1 MVSKFNYK
9 PIVLIISL
17 IVPFIIFML
26 YLMPKGWDHGDEI
39 HIFPRINAIINGT
52 TFIVLIAAF
61 VAIRNKNIILHK
73 RLMFLAIILSALF
86 LISYVI
92 YHSIAEST
100 PYGGEGLGKAIY
112 LFILLTHI
120 LLSMVIVPLVLITFV
135 RALTKKY
142 DKHKKIARITLPI
155 WLYVTLTGVIVY
167 LMISPY
173 Y

>member
-1 MVSKFNYK
+1 MISKFNYK

-17 IVPFIIFML
+17 IIPFVIGML
-26 YLMPKGWDHGDEI
+26 YLMPKGWDYSEDI
-39 HIFPRINAIINGT
+39 HVFPRINAIINGT
-52 TFIVLIAAF
+52 TFFVLIAAF
-61 VAIRNKNIILHK
+61 VAIRKKNVHLHK
-73 RLMFLAIILSALF
+73 RLMILALILSALF

-100 PYGGEGLGKAIY
+100 PYGGEGFGKAVY

-120 LLSMVIVPLVLITFV
+120 LLSMAIVPLVLISLS

-142 DKHKKIARITLPI
+142 DKHRKIARITLPI